1 LENCQSERDPV
12 IMKTFTLVIVF
23 VIVTALLSGTVS
35 AANTTP
41 VYPDMG
47 GAPKEVLTNMY
58 PTVKDNTE
66 IMGFIRECGIGT
78 WHEEQVDAEY
88 KSAHLAP
95 ANSCGKQLVFS
106 IRKSAGR
113 EDSSQIAAVWIIG
126 ANETWSRSMDPVY
139 YFPFITRDY
148 SAPLPPEDTG
158 NPMNIFAAGIVIA
171 LALIGIGYIAMR
183 RGKGQS

>member
-1 LENCQSERDPV
+1 
-12 IMKTFTLVIVF
+12 MKTFALVIVL
-23 VIVTALLSGTVS
+23 VIGTTVLFGAVS
-35 AANTTP
+35 ASNTTP
-41 VYPDMG
+41 VYPGMG
-47 GAPKEVLTNMY
+47 GAPEEVLTNMY

-66 IMGFIRECGIGT
+66 IMGFIRECGVGT
-78 WHEEQVDAEY
+78 WHEEQMDAEY

-148 SAPLPPEDTG
+148 GAPLPPEGTG
-158 NPMNIFAAGIVIA
+158 NITDIFAAGIVIT
-171 LALIGIGYIAMR
+171 LALIGIGYIAIR
-183 RGKGQS
+183 RGKGPS

>member
-1 LENCQSERDPV
+1 
-12 IMKTFTLVIVF
+12 MKTFALVIVF
-23 VIVTALLSGTVS
+23 VIVTLALSGTAC

-41 VYPDMG
+41 VYPGMG
-47 GAPKEVLTNMY
+47 GAPEEVLTNMY

-66 IMGFIRECGIGT
+66 IMGFIRECGVGT
-78 WHEEQVDAEY
+78 WHEEQMDAEY

-95 ANSCGKQLVFS
+95 ADSCGKQLVFS
-106 IRKSAGR
+106 IRKSSGR

-139 YFPFITRDY
+139 SFPFISRDY
-148 SAPLPPEDTG
+148 GAPLPPEGIG

-171 LALIGIGYIAMR
+171 LALTGIGYIAMR
-183 RGKGQS
+183 RMKKQ